1 MPDANYHDHREAQ
14 ERSAAGVSMNLTARA
29 IHRELADR
37 HAEMS
42 TLIRRNERL
51 RDGSDEQRLLVL

>member
-14 ERSAAGVSMNLTARA
+14 ERSAAGVSLNQAVRA

-37 HAEMS
+37 HADMA
-42 TLIRRNERL
+42 TLIRRDEKL
-51 RDGSDEQRLLVL
+51 RDGSDGQRLPAR